1 MSSPLIYSHGFVA
14 LGVRDLDASAAFYQ
28 DVCRLAVRERRSD
41 RFFLTGN
48 RRHHWLVLERREEPG
63 LIRLGYRATDR
74 GSVEELC
81 QRLEKAGIAWTDGGN
96 LADDRVR
103 GGVRFRDPFGIEVE
117 VYEEMMSTASPPIS
131 EEDGLIDLLHAVV
144 FVSDVEAARDF
155 YRVSLSLRRS
165 DQIETFVAFMRGGDR
180 FHHTLALA
188 RGESGRLDHFA
199 ILVRDL
205 DTVMRLR
212 LHGRQ
217 RKVLG
222 DDVVR
227 HTASGSISVYFRD
240 EANGIG
246 IEFCT
251 GHVRIEDDEYD
262 GRLLQASPETVN
274 MWARPFASV
283 SGPSETDDVELA
295 NGGTAA
301 ARVGAGKERLDRD

>member
-1 MSSPLIYSHGFVA
+1 MSSPLIYKHGFVA
-14 LGVRDLDASAAFYQ
+14 LGVRDVDASAAFYQ
-28 DVCRLAVRERRSD
+28 DVCRLAVTERRSG
-41 RFFLTGN
+41 RTFLTGN
-48 RRHHWLVLERREEPG
+48 RRHHWLVLERRDEPG
-63 LIRLGYRATDR
+63 LIRLGYQATNRQSLD
-74 GSVEELC
+74 ELR
-81 QRLEKAGIAWTDGGN
+81 QRLEKAGVDWSDGGN
-96 LADDRVR
+96 LTDDRVR

-117 VYEEMMSTASPPIS
+117 VYEEMMSTASSPIS
-131 EEDGLIDLLHAVV
+131 EEDGLVDLLHAVV

-155 YRVSLSLRRS
+155 YRETLSLRRS

-188 RGESGRLDHFA
+188 RGDSGRLDHFA
-199 ILVRDL
+199 VLVRDL

-212 LHGRQ
+212 IHAMQ
-217 RKVLG
+217 RNVLG

-251 GHVRIEDDEYD
+251 GHLRIEDDEYD

-274 MWARPFASV
+274 MWARPFASA
-283 SGPSETDDVELA
+283 SAPSDAGDPDVA

-301 ARVGAGKERLDRD
+301 ARVGAGRQRLDDA